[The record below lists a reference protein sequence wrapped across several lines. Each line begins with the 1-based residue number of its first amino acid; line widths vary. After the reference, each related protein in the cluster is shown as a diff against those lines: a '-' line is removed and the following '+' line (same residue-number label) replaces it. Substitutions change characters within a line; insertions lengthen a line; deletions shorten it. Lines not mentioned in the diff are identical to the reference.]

1 MKIKNLLMVFLI
13 VLLWGSSFPLIKLGL
28 DQTPP
33 ITLAFIR
40 FAMASPLLLTYTYFK
55 NQSSFK
61 RSLLQ
66 DWKMFILLGL
76 TGVTLPQIFQ
86 NVGLQSTSAS
96 NSSVIVAS
104 NPIWMI
110 LFGKFFLSER
120 LTHRKIVGIFFG
132 FFGVIAVI
140 MQEGVMNIMNS
151 ASGLGD
157 LITLGS
163 ALCWA
168 LYSTLGKAYLRSHG
182 ARLTTSLSMV
192 FGTFMLIPFMMFTES
207 PIIPSS
213 PISWLYLIILGVFC
227 SGLAYLWWFQILVEE
242 ETSKVGLFLFF
253 IPIVSIA
260 VANLLL
266 FEIPRLNFL
275 AGTFLVVLGI
285 MIAEQG

>member
-1 MKIKNLLMVFLI
+1 MKKKNLLMVLII
-13 VLLWGSSFPLIKLGL
+13 VLLWGSSFALIKLGL

-33 ITLAFIR
+33 ITLAFLR
-40 FAMASPLLLTYTYFK
+40 FAMASPLLLIYTYLK
-55 NQSSFK
+55 KPASFK
-61 RSLLQ
+61 KSLLQ
-66 DWKMFILLGL
+66 DWKMFFILGL

-104 NPIWMI
+104 NPVWII
-110 LFGKFFLSER
+110 LFSKFLLGEE
-120 LTHRKIVGIFFG
+120 LTRIKVAGILFG
-132 FFGVIAVI
+132 FFGVIVVI
-140 MQEGVMNIMNS
+140 MQGGVMNIINS
-151 ASGLGD
+151 ASVQGD

-168 LYSTLGKAYLRSHG
+168 LYSTLGKAHLQSHD
-182 ARLTTSLSMV
+182 AHWTTSLSMA
-192 FGTFMLIPFMMFTES
+192 FGTIMLIPFMMVTES
-207 PIIPSS
+207 PTIPSN

-227 SGLAYLWWFQILVEE
+227 SGLAYLWWYHILVDEE
-242 ETSKVGLFLFF
+242 ISKVGLFLFF

-266 FEIPRLNFL
+266 FEIPNLNFL

-285 MIAEQG
+285 IIAEPG